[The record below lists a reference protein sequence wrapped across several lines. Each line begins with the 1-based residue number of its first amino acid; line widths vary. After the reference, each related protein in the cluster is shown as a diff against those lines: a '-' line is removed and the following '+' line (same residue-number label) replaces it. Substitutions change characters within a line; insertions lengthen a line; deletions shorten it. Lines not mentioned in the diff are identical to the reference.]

1 MTNPT
6 REAGMILL
14 AIESGLLDDYLRTIV
29 RVANDRI
36 VSISPGTTPTPP
48 TPPVTAVGLTIDDL
62 GLGDSVRFNARCGTK
77 YLIGATARVVGFKRT
92 KVVVK
97 IDKPKGRFARVTP
110 DGVVSVDVTVPTAIL
125 ERV

>member
-1 MTNPT
+1 MTDSIST
-6 REAGMILL
+6 ARSVLD
-14 AIESGLLDDYLRTIV
+14 AIESGEIDDYLRTIV

-36 VSISPGTTPTPP
+36 VKISPGTAPTPP

-97 IDKPKGRFARVTP
+97 IDKPKGRFARLTP

-125 ERV
+125 ERA

>member
-1 MTNPT
+1 MTDSIST
-6 REAGMILL
+6 ARSVLD
-14 AIESGLLDDYLRTIV
+14 AIESGEIDDYLRTIV
-29 RVANDRI
+29 RVANERI
-36 VSISPGTTPTPP
+36 VTISPGTTPTPP
-48 TPPVTAVGLTIDDL
+48 IPPVSAVGLTIDDL

-97 IDKPKGRFARVTP
+97 IDKPKGRFARLTP
-110 DGVVSVDVTVPTAIL
+110 DGVVSLDVTVSPVLL